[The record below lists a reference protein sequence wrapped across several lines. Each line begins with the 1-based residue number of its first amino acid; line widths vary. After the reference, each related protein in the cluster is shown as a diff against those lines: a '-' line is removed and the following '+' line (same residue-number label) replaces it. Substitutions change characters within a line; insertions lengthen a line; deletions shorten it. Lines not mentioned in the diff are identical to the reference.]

1 MHSAF
6 RVGLAGLVLMVGSVP
21 ARGQTSAIV
30 GSWRGTSICVDR
42 EHYPACK
49 DEQVIY
55 EARVSHTSPD
65 TVTIR
70 ADKVV
75 DGNREFMG
83 EYAFTLQEGGSWTSE
98 AQTSR
103 YHLLLRL
110 QLAGDRLTG
119 TLTDLASGHR
129 VRDIALE
136 RAK

>member
-1 MHSAF
+1 
-6 RVGLAGLVLMVGSVP
+6 
-21 ARGQTSAIV
+21 V